1 VSKKLP
7 VRFFLAAGTMEASF
21 AINLLYENRRF
32 RDVLEAKGYAV
43 TYSECTSDHSLL
55 NWRGSFADGVIALF
69 GR

>member
-1 VSKKLP
+1 
-7 VRFFLAAGTMEASF
+7 MEASF